1 MTTKPLT
8 PTQETLRDAI
18 VAHYLETG
26 NDCTVKEIA
35 TKLQW
40 SESKVRKLLNDA
52 HGFCVEGLR
61 VSEESRTS
69 YSTHY
74 TMFAHGAHRV
84 AVYGPTRAYLRG
96 LLNASLSA
104 RKAG

>member
-8 PTQETLRDAI
+8 PAQETLRDAI

-35 TKLQW
+35 ARLTW

-52 HGFCVEGLR
+52 HGFCVEGLH
-61 VSEESRTS
+61 VSEETRTS

-74 TMFAHGAHRV
+74 TMFAQGAHKV
-84 AVYGPTRAYLRG
+84 AVYGPTRRYLRE
-96 LLNASLSA
+96 LLNATLSA